1 MSIESNPVLA
11 GLVAHFNNDENMRLA
26 NRSRE
31 LIAVLSPEK
40 STGSA
45 YTFFYGREDND
56 DETNS
61 LIEKYQ
67 QAEEA
72 LRRIKASLEEKRAS
86 VASGSDMSQ
95 EDAKAELDS
104 IQGELKEFNSTRRQM
119 IKTAE
124 MLGITDE
131 EKKEFEEAL
140 VSAGKAKRGGGS
152 GGQRVRWSDGLTV
165 NGESVKNFT
174 EASKIIK
181 GATTA
186 DLTAAMLKAYGS
198 SEWTAIR
205 DTNPN
210 VEFTVTDKDGK
221 EFVLAGEL
229 AEAKDA
235 PAAKS
240 DAENADDDAEV
251 EPTDADI
258 EDIDNEDEDPFDV

>member
-1 MSIESNPVLA
+1 MSIDTNPVLA
-11 GLVAHFNNDENMRLA
+11 GLVAHFNNDENMALA

-31 LIAVLSPEK
+31 LVAILSPEK
-40 STGSA
+40 TTGSA
-45 YTFFYGREDND
+45 YSFFYGREEND
-56 DETNS
+56 DETNA

-72 LRRIKASLEEKRAS
+72 LRRIKASLEEKRATVS
-86 VASGSDMSQ
+86 SGSDMSQ

-124 MLGITDE
+124 MLGITED

-140 VSAGKAKRGGGS
+140 VSAGKAKRAGGGS
-152 GGQRVRWSDGLTV
+152 GQRIRWENLTV

-174 EASKIIK
+174 EAAKLVK

-186 DLTAAMLKAYGS
+186 DLTNALLKAYAS

-205 DTNPN
+205 DNDPN

-221 EFVLAGEL
+221 AFEFVGEL

-235 PAAKS
+235 PAPKS

-258 EDIDNEDEDPFDV
+258 EDIDNEDEDPFNV